1 MQLAHLQDLADLWMF
16 TAPRQAISFESTCFL
31 FVLFFFCSCQIF
43 SSPRLSQETPI
54 PSCQYCFLCPCLVLF
69 FPFFPFFPATT
80 LISLLG
86 LSLEISSATL
96 NKPACISDASIW
108 IKKPNDLVLSFV
120 RRTFEGTWRWITN
133 TGPGLQ
139 LSTQKNK
146 HIFKLFFFL
155 LSLTDCS
162 EPVVVL
168 KFIPVFTE

>member
-96 NKPACISDASIW
+96 NKLVCISDASIW
-108 IKKPNDLVLSFV
+108 IEKPNDLVLSFV
-120 RRTFEGTWRWITN
+120 QRTFEGTWRWITN
-133 TGPGLQ
+133 TDLGSNLAHRKINTF
-139 LSTQKNK
+139 LS
-146 HIFKLFFFL
+146 FFFL
-155 LSLTDCS
+155 LSLTNCS